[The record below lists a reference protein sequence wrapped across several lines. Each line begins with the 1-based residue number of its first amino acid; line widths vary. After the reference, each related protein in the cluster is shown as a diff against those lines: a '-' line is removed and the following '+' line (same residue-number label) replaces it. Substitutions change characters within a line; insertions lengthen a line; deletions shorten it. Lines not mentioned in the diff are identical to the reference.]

1 MSVQMKANHL
11 SQQLA
16 IQTMDEGGR
25 MLCKL
30 MDQLLLESKR
40 ERNGAKMSRKSIT
53 EEKSFP
59 INRNNVKMFACLS
72 KIIIFVALIRHTH
85 QRIQTNSYTF

>member
-25 MLCKL
+25 MLCKI
-30 MDQLLLESKR
+30 MDQQK
-40 ERNGAKMSRKSIT
+40 
-53 EEKSFP
+53 
-59 INRNNVKMFACLS
+59 
-72 KIIIFVALIRHTH
+72 
-85 QRIQTNSYTF
+85 